1 MNLQE
6 NIQRIKEV
14 MGLNESLPTWIKRRL
29 TLLEECI
36 RSTYEWLEP
45 MAFNSFDEFLHRVIF
60 KASTD
65 FIYEYAGHNLP
76 YDNMCD
82 LRNEINPYIVDIV
95 YSKYI
100 DEIRDYYNKRIGS

>member
-6 NIQRIKEV
+6 NINRIKEV
-14 MGLNESLPTWIKRRL
+14 MGLNESLPSWIKRRS

-60 KASTD
+60 KSSTD

-76 YDNMCD
+76 YDNMYD